1 MSVTLEI
8 SDQLAELLRTLAAQ
22 RGLSVKAL
30 GEQALTV
37 GLSSLVRG
45 TAETEEIDTPDLP
58 RQPQARALMPS
69 PKIISGTVRPLQV
82 TFEPSSDGAPD
93 AH

>member
-8 SDQLAELLRTLAAQ
+8 SDQLAERLLALATQ

-30 GEQALTV
+30 GEQALTI
-37 GLSSLVRG
+37 GLTTLAGTTDVALSD
-45 TAETEEIDTPDLP
+45 TAEGLRPT
-58 RQPQARALMPS
+58 QPRALMPS
-69 PKIISGTVRPLQV
+69 PKMISGTVRPLQV
-82 TFEPSSDGAPD
+82 TFEPAPEGSAD